1 MKMTDAR
8 KLTHKMLT
16 DLRKRAIASIQDGQ
30 SPKEV
35 ARVLGIG
42 VTTVYGWLARYRNGG
57 WGSLDASKRGG
68 RPPKLDGDALRW
80 IYETVTTKNPQQL
93 KFTFALWTAKMIME
107 ILVSR
112 EFMVSNS

>member
-1 MKMTDAR
+1 MRGDEHINRLIIVCTFLLQFGNISVMKMTDAR

-42 VTTVYGWLARYRNGG
+42 VTTVYG
-57 WGSLDASKRGG
+57 
-68 RPPKLDGDALRW
+68 
-80 IYETVTTKNPQQL
+80 
-93 KFTFALWTAKMIME
+93 
-107 ILVSR
+107 
-112 EFMVSNS
+112 